1 MIAPKNIFRLLVLL
15 GVLVNISAIS
25 ADIMEP
31 DGALYASIAKGMYN
45 RGDLV
50 NLFAHG
56 TDWLDKPHFPF
67 WMAAFSYA
75 LFGLSSFAYKLPALV
90 FWGIGGWY
98 CWEYA
103 LRWHGRTVAQVA
115 LLVYLTALHLVI
127 SNNDVRAEPY
137 LTGMLMGAVYH
148 YRKAMTQ
155 QWTEVIAGS
164 AWLAAAVMTKGIFV
178 LIPVIAGLL
187 WFWWKGAGN
196 SLIPEALHSG
206 EPPSDGWQ
214 GVVHQLRRRR
224 WWIGLLLVFI
234 CILPELYCLWVQFD
248 AHPDKEVFG
257 RQGVSGIQF
266 FFWDSQWGRFFNNGP
281 IRGQGEPFFYL
292 HTLLWAF
299 LPWSVWLYLALG
311 QSIFKQ
317 RSLDA
322 LCAGVSISAFLLFSL
337 SRFQLSHYLNMVFPF
352 FAVLLAQW
360 LVGMADNARV
370 WRFAARAQVLVILVL
385 LLACA
390 VIWGL
395 LSGGGYWWV
404 LGWVL
409 LGGGLVWLCFRG
421 FLDSGLSA
429 IHLPL
434 ERSRV
439 LLSTYLAA
447 LTLYG
452 FLNMFFHP
460 VLLRYQAG
468 TQAAFWLAANQP
480 DEPVHLVEPVS
491 YSLDF
496 YATNTVYY
504 TGFESLIIQARQKPQ
519 LVFSSPET
527 FDSLQDRRCRVKVEK
542 RFAFFPVSR
551 LQMGFLLPSS
561 RPEYVQERWLA
572 WVSAP
577 SFFQGPVAV
586 ASFQTRFYA
595 PLHPTGETK
604 PSLDP
609 TGGVK
614 ISGQ

>member
-1 MIAPKNIFRLLVLL
+1 MRLLIGSNVYPSGGARRVYIKMIAPTNIFRLLVIL

-25 ADIMEP
+25 GIVMEP
-31 DGALYASIAKGMYN
+31 DGALYAGIAKGMYY

-50 NLFAHG
+50 NLFGRG

-75 LFGLSSFAYKLPALV
+75 LFGVSSFAYKLPALV

-115 LLVYLTALHLVI
+115 LLIYLTALHLVI

-137 LTGMLMGAVYH
+137 LTGMLIGAVYH
-148 YRKAMTQ
+148 YRKALTQ

-178 LIPVIAGLL
+178 MIPVGLGLL
-187 WFWWKGAGN
+187 WFWWKGSGDA
-196 SLIPEALHSG
+196 LIPDSLQGGARVA
-206 EPPSDGWQ
+206 DGWQ
-214 GVVHQLRRRR
+214 EIGRQLRRRR
-224 WWIGLLLVFI
+224 WWIGLLLVFVF
-234 CILPELYCLWVQFD
+234 ILPEIYCLWAQFD
-248 AHPDKEVFG
+248 AHPEKEVFG
-257 RQGVSGIQF
+257 SKGVSGIRF
-266 FFWDSQWGRFFNNGP
+266 FFWDSQFGRFLNTGP
-281 IRGQGEPFFYL
+281 IRGTGDPFFFV

-299 LPWSVWLYLALG
+299 LPWSVWLYLAVG
-311 QSIFKQ
+311 QSLFRR

-322 LCAGVSISAFLLFSL
+322 LCLGVAFSAFLLFSL
-337 SRFQLSHYLNMVFPF
+337 SRFQLPHYMNIVFPF
-352 FAVLLAQW
+352 LAIMVAQW
-360 LVGMADNARV
+360 LVEMTDNAQI
-370 WRFAARAQVLVILVL
+370 WRFAARAQLVVIVVL

-390 VIWGL
+390 ALWAAM
-395 LSGGGYWWV
+395 SGGGYWWV
-404 LGWVL
+404 LGWII
-409 LGGGLVWLCFRG
+409 LGGALVWLCARG

-434 ERSRV
+434 THSRL
-439 LLSTYLAA
+439 LLSGYLAA

-452 FLNMFFHP
+452 FLNMFFYP

-468 TQAAFWLAANQP
+468 TQAAFWLQANQP
-480 DEPVHLVEPVS
+480 DEPVHIVEPVS

-496 YATNTVYY
+496 YAGNRVYY
-504 TGFESLIIQARQKPQ
+504 TGIESLIIQARQKPQ

-542 RFAFFPVSR
+542 RFAFYPVSR
-551 LQMGFLLPSS
+551 LQIGFLLPST
-561 RPEYVQERWLA
+561 RAEYVQERWLA

-577 SFFQGPVAV
+577 SFLQGPVA
-586 ASFQTRFYA
+586 F
-595 PLHPTGETK
+595 HPSQGNM
-604 PSLDP
+604 L
-609 TGGVK
+609 VLY
-614 ISGQ
+614 